1 MSNYIQ
7 CSNKIFMTNYVQ
19 FSNMTFMS
27 NYIQFSDE
35 IQQQVSAPSPIPP
48 YQVKKCISKIPDHF
62 IQLLHW
68 SLFIKKTLWWPWC
81 FLSQPNAE
89 HISPP
94 RSNYSVPLNGIAT
107 GYNQPFS
114 FKFIYFSTLC
124 MVFFPS
130 LHCIFHPFLYCFASC
145 DKGFRKTLNRKAA
158 SVAVSSLFWP
168 SSTFSS
174 TSSPL
179 QCFQHFAE
187 TPPQY
192 HQHFAQPPPQYH

>member
-1 MSNYIQ
+1 MRF
-7 CSNKIFMTNYVQ
+7 SNKSLRRPQ
-19 FSNMTFMS
+19 FLHIRWKM
-27 NYIQFSDE
+27 
-35 IQQQVSAPSPIPP
+35 
-48 YQVKKCISKIPDHF
+48 HF
-62 IQLLHW
+62 ENSRSFHSIVTLITVH
-68 SLFIKKTLWWPWC
+68 KKTLWWPWC